1 LRGVYERFDEEDIGA
16 DYRMLL
22 RRGSVMRRLALA
34 QHAAWRQAIRR
45 RARAD
50 ELRVRTWSRAGAPA
64 TVWAT
69 LPDWSLTEDERE
81 RLRTRL
87 GWQRED

>member
-1 LRGVYERFDEEDIGA
+1 VYERFDESDVAE
-16 DYRMLL
+16 DYRALL

-34 QHAAWRQAIRR
+34 EHGAWRRAIRA

-50 ELRVRTWSRAGAPA
+50 ELRIRTWSRGGAPA

-69 LPDWSLTEDERE
+69 LPDWSLTEEERRRMHQ
-81 RLRTRL
+81 RLS
-87 GWQRED
+87 WQRED

>member
-1 LRGVYERFDEEDIGA
+1 MYVGFDDTDIGE

-22 RRGSVMRRLALA
+22 RRGSVMRRLALSE
-34 QHAAWRQAIRR
+34 HGAWRKAIRR

-50 ELRVRTWSRAGAPA
+50 ELRIRTWSRAGAPA

-69 LPDWSLTEDERE
+69 LPDWSLTQDERR
-81 RLRTRL
+81 RLAQRIS
-87 GWQRED
+87 WQRED

>member
-1 LRGVYERFDEEDIGA
+1 VYGGFDDRDIGD

-22 RRGSVMRRLALA
+22 RRGSVMRRLALSE
-34 QHAAWRQAIRR
+34 HGAWRKAIRA

-50 ELRVRTWSRAGAPA
+50 ELRIRTWSRAGAPA

-69 LPDWSLTEDERE
+69 LPDWSLTREERE
-81 RLRTRL
+81 RLAQRL
-87 GWQRED
+87 SWQRED

>member
-1 LRGVYERFDEEDIGA
+1 VYAGFDDADIGE

-22 RRGSVMRRLALA
+22 RRGSVMRRLAPSE
-34 QHAAWRQAIRR
+34 HGAWRQAIRA

-50 ELRVRTWSRAGAPA
+50 ELRIRTWSRGGAPA

-69 LPDWSLTEDERE
+69 LPDWSLTDDERA
-81 RLRTRL
+81 RLRQRL
-87 GWQRED
+87 AWQRED

>member
-1 LRGVYERFDEEDIGA
+1 VYTGFDERDIGE

-34 QHAAWRQAIRR
+34 EHGSWRKAIRT

-50 ELRVRTWSRAGAPA
+50 ELRIRTWSRGGAPA

-69 LPDWSLTEDERE
+69 LPDWSLTSDERA
-81 RLRTRL
+81 RLSQRL
-87 GWQRED
+87 AWQRED

>member
-1 LRGVYERFDEEDIGA
+1 VYDRFDERDIGD

-34 QHAAWRQAIRR
+34 EHGAWRQAIR
-45 RARAD
+45 AIAGAD
-50 ELRVRTWSRAGAPA
+50 ELRIRTWSRGGAPA

-69 LPDWSLTEDERE
+69 LPDWSLTREERE
-81 RLRTRL
+81 RLRQRL
-87 GWQRED
+87 AWQRED

>member
-1 LRGVYERFDEEDIGA
+1 VYDRFDAGDVGD

-22 RRGSVMRRLALA
+22 RRGSVMRRLALSE
-34 QHAAWRQAIRR
+34 HAAWRQAIRT

-50 ELRVRTWSRAGAPA
+50 ELRIRTWSRGGAPA

-69 LPDWSLTEDERE
+69 LPDWSLTRDERA
-81 RLRTRL
+81 RLAQRL
-87 GWQRED
+87 AWQRED

>member
-1 LRGVYERFDEEDIGA
+1 MYGGFDDGDIGD

-22 RRGSVMRRLALA
+22 RRGSVMRRLALTE
-34 QHAAWRQAIRR
+34 HTAWRQAIRA

-50 ELRVRTWSRAGAPA
+50 ELRIRTWSRGGAPA

-69 LPDWSLTEDERE
+69 LPDWSLTREERE
-81 RLRTRL
+81 RLRQRIA
-87 GWQRED
+87 WQRDGED

>member
-1 LRGVYERFDEEDIGA
+1 MYDGFDDDDIGE

-22 RRGSVMRRLALA
+22 RRGSVMRRLAPKE
-34 QHAAWRQAIRR
+34 HDAWRQAIRA

-50 ELRVRTWSRAGAPA
+50 ELRIRTWSRGGAPA

-81 RLRTRL
+81 RLQRRL
-87 GWQRED
+87 SWLRED